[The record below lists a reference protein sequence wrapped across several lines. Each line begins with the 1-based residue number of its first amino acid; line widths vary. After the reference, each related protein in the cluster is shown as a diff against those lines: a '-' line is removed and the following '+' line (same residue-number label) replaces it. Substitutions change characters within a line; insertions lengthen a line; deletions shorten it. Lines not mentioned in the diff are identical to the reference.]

1 MAPFIF
7 ESIKSLALSRKDNP
21 SIDIRNDE
29 IVITAERNGERIVIT
44 APLPGAAP
52 VIAQTTVRSPRRRYA
67 RRNSVNVPKG
77 EMHRKAKLTEQN
89 VREMRAMAADPS
101 IMREYPNRHQFF
113 CEIGKIYGVHFS
125 TVSKIVNRRSWTHV

>member
-7 ESIKSLALSRKDNP
+7 ESIKSLALSRDDNP
-21 SIDIRNDE
+21 AIDVRDHE
-29 IVITAERNGERIVIT
+29 IIITAERGGERIVIT
-44 APLPGAAP
+44 APLPSS
-52 VIAQTTVRSPRRRYA
+52 VVSKTTVKSPRRHYA
-67 RRNSVNVPKG
+67 RRNSNNAPKG

-89 VREMRAMAADPS
+89 VRDMRAMAADPS

-113 CEIGKIYGVHFS
+113 CEIGKIYGVHFT